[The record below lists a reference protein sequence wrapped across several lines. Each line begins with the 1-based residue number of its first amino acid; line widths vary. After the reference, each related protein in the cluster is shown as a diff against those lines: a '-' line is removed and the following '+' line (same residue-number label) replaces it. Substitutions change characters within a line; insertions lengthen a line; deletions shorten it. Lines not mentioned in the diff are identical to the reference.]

1 MILLTG
7 AAGKTGKAIIRSLSD
22 YRLAVKA
29 LVFRPEQI
37 QPVKALGVKQVF
49 AGDLTNKEI
58 VRNALQDV
66 DSVYLICPN
75 IHPEEI
81 KIGKLIIDSAIDAGI
96 RHFVYHSVLHPQ
108 VEAMPHHW
116 KKMRVEELIFA
127 SGLPFTILQ
136 PTVYMQNILP
146 DLNQIIASG
155 RYRNPYSVECRISYV
170 DLEDVAQAAAIVLNN
185 SIGMGFQQDHIGATY
200 ELVGTQA
207 MTQIEIASILSRELS
222 RPVKAE
228 SLPSKTWKRKATDA
242 GMSGYQSDTLVEMF
256 EYYDRY
262 GLVGNPNILSILLGR
277 PTTSFEAFIERTLQ
291 DGTIIQ
297 H

>member
-185 SIGMGFQQDHIGATY
+185 SIGMGFQQDNIGATY
-200 ELVGTQA
+200 ELV
-207 MTQIEIASILSRELS
+207 
-222 RPVKAE
+222 
-228 SLPSKTWKRKATDA
+228 
-242 GMSGYQSDTLVEMF
+242 
-256 EYYDRY
+256 
-262 GLVGNPNILSILLGR
+262 
-277 PTTSFEAFIERTLQ
+277 
-291 DGTIIQ
+291 
-297 H
+297 